1 MTEIRENKKIE
12 ELKNLEDDWI
22 KKFEEEDK
30 KYEDFY
36 KENNYYINVH
46 FIYIDHESNIEKI
59 KQEKFFMSIPN
70 YITREEIIYLLK
82 KNTSVNGI
90 KYSIFS
96 LLKYNI
102 TLEPE
107 EILNFSNS
115 QEGYFF
121 LTPIKNIDTIF
132 FEKTI
137 STFQDLNDLFFILT
151 ETPRKSHNNN
161 HSNKKMIQNT
171 NTKKVHIHRIKSNSK
186 RGTRKS

>member
-1 MTEIRENKKIE
+1 MKEIRENKKIE
-12 ELKNLEDDWI
+12 DVKKLDDDWI

-46 FIYIDHESNIEKI
+46 FIYIDDENNIEKI
-59 KQEKFFMSIPN
+59 KQEKFFMNIPN

-82 KNTSVNGI
+82 KNTNVNGI
-90 KYSIFS
+90 KYSILS

-115 QEGYFF
+115 QEEYFF
-121 LTPIKNIDTIF
+121 LTPIKNIDAIF

-137 STFQDLNDLFFILT
+137 STFQDLNDLFFILR
-151 ETPRKSHNNN
+151 ESSRKSKNN
-161 HSNKKMIQNT
+161 HSNKKMVQNT
-171 NTKKVHIHRIKSNSK
+171 NTKKVHIYQIKSNSK

>member
-1 MTEIRENKKIE
+1 MTEIIKNNKVE
-12 ELKNLEDDWI
+12 ELKLDDDWI
-22 KKFEEEDK
+22 KKFEDEDK

-46 FIYIDHESNIEKI
+46 FIYIDDESNIEKI
-59 KQEKFFMSIPN
+59 KQEKFFMSVPN

-82 KNTSVNGI
+82 KNTNVNGI
-90 KYSIFS
+90 KYSILS

-151 ETPRKSHNNN
+151 ESPRKSHNNN
-161 HSNKKMIQNT
+161 HLNKKIMQNT
-171 NTKKVHIHRIKSNSK
+171 NTKKIHIHRIKSNSK

>member
-1 MTEIRENKKIE
+1 MGEIRKNNKEDVKK
-12 ELKNLEDDWI
+12 LDDDWI

-46 FIYIDHESNIEKI
+46 FIYIDDESNIEKI

-82 KNTSVNGI
+82 KNTNVNGI

-121 LTPIKNIDTIF
+121 LTPIKNIDAIF

-151 ETPRKSHNNN
+151 ESSRKSHNH
-161 HSNKKMIQNT
+161 HSNKKIMQNT
-171 NTKKVHIHRIKSNSK
+171 NTKKVHIHQIKSNSK